1 MATAILPLALAIA
14 HHLFVFALLGVLVA
28 ERTLVGGQLAPR
40 RVRQLGRLDAFY
52 GALAGAILIVGSL
65 RVFFGGRGADFYL
78 PNLVF
83 WAKIAAFV
91 AVGLLS
97 IVPTMRILAWRRSL
111 VADHAFTPAP
121 DDVRRVGRFLS
132 AELYVFPLIPIFAAA
147 MAMGYRLG

>member
-1 MATAILPLALAIA
+1 MAAAMIPVTLAVA
-14 HHLFVFALLGVLVA
+14 HHLLVFALLGVLVA

-40 RVRQLGRLDAFY
+40 RVRQLGRLDAIY
-52 GALAGAILIVGSL
+52 GALAVSILVVGFV
-65 RVFFGGRGADFYL
+65 RVFYGGKGADFYL

-83 WAKIAAFV
+83 WAKIGAFA

-97 IVPTMRILAWRRSL
+97 IVPTMRILAWRRTL

-147 MAMGYRLG
+147 MAMGYRLP